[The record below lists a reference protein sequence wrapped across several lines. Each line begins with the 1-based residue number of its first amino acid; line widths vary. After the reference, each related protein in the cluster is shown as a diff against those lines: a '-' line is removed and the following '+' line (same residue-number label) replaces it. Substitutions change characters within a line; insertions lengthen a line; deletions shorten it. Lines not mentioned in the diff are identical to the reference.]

1 MGRLYTNIGTL
12 WGIDQEHR
20 NALRGKDLAEFKSL
34 DDAWLLSEGGLIS
47 DYGSM
52 NNIPNESDH
61 EIIDL
66 SGRFVLPTYCDSHTH
81 LVFAAARDKEF
92 EDRINGLSYEE
103 IAQRGGGILNSAKML
118 RNMDEDE
125 LFSQS
130 KKRLEEVIKM
140 GTGAIEIKSGYG
152 LSFESEL
159 KMLRVIKRLK
169 DLNWIPITST
179 LLAAHALPPEYK
191 EDKAGYLKMIGEKLI
206 PEVSNQGLADSIDIF
221 CEKGY
226 FDIEDTQYILTKG
239 NEFGLKGKI
248 HVNQFNVIGGVKT
261 GVENDALSVDHLEIV
276 SDDDIEIL
284 QQATTISTL
293 LPSCSFFLSI
303 PYAPARKLIEANLPI
318 ALATDFNPGSTPSG
332 NMNFVISLACI
343 KQKLSPQE
351 AFNAATF
358 NGACAM
364 DMQNEVGSITKGKRT
379 NLIVTKPIS
388 SLAFIP
394 YSFGQNHI
402 DRIIINGEDF

>member
-1 MGRLYTNIGTL
+1 MGRLYTNIRTI
-12 WGIDQEHR
+12 WGIDQKHS
-20 NALRGKDLAEFKSL
+20 NALRGKDLADFKSL
-34 DDAWLLSEGGLIS
+34 DNAWLLSENGRIS
-47 DYGSM
+47 DYGEM
-52 NNIPNESDH
+52 NNLPSDSAH
-61 EIIDL
+61 EVIDL
-66 SGRFVLPTYCDSHTH
+66 SRRFVLPTYCDSHTH
-81 LVFAAARDKEF
+81 LVFSAARDKEF

-103 IAQRGGGILNSAKML
+103 IASRGGGILNSAKML
-118 RNMDEDE
+118 REMTEDD
-125 LFSQS
+125 LFNQS
-130 KKRLEEVIKM
+130 KERLKEVIKM

-169 DLNWIPITST
+169 DLNWIPVTST

-191 EDKAGYLKMIGEKLI
+191 DDKDGYLKMIGEKLI
-206 PEVSNQGLADSIDIF
+206 PEVSKLKLADSIDIF

-226 FDIEDTQYILTKG
+226 FDVDDTQYILSKG

-248 HVNQFNVIGGVKT
+248 HVNQFNVIGGVKK
-261 GVENDALSVDHLEIV
+261 GVENDALSVDHLELV
-276 SDDDIEIL
+276 SEADIEIL
-284 QQATTISTL
+284 QQSTTISTL

-303 PYAPARKLIEANLPI
+303 PYAPARKLIDANLPI
-318 ALATDFNPGSTPSG
+318 ALATDYNPGSTPSG
-332 NMNFVISLACI
+332 NMNFVVSLACI
-343 KQKLSPQE
+343 KQKLSPEE

-364 DMQNEVGSITKGKRT
+364 EMQNEVGSISRGKRT

-388 SLAFIP
+388 SLAYIP

-402 DRIIINGEDF
+402 DRVIINGEDF